1 MKHVLTFL
9 VLSLGVSYDAFGKIK
24 DPKVYDNIFNSC
36 MAQKSADVSY
46 RDMTEYC
53 ACTSGEVVDTFDYGE
68 LALLELDM
76 KNSNNEDQVVLANQK
91 MRMIIR
97 GCLNKV
103 FN

>member
-1 MKHVLTFL
+1 MKHDLTFL
-9 VLSLGVSYDAFGKIK
+9 VLSLGVSYAAFGKIE
-24 DPKVYDNIFNSC
+24 DPRVYDNFFNAC

-46 RDMTEYC
+46 RDMNEYC
-53 ACTSGEVVDTFDYGE
+53 VCAAGEVVDTFDYGE

-76 KNSNNEDQVVLANQK
+76 KNSNNEEQVILANQK

-103 FN
+103 MN

>member
-9 VLSLGVSYDAFGKIK
+9 VLSLGVSCAAFGKIK

-53 ACTSGEVVDTFDYGE
+53 ACVSGEVVDTFDYGE

-76 KNSNNEDQVVLANQK
+76 KNSNNEEQVILANQK

-103 FN
+103 MN